1 MADTSNLKFTKTHE
15 WARAEGGTVAVGI
28 SDYAVEQLGD
38 IVFVELPAVGK
49 KVTAGGSFGVIE
61 SVKAAVELY
70 APVTGEVVETNQP
83 VATDFQA
90 ISEDPFG
97 RGWMIKIKA
106 GNLAELNALMSAAD
120 YKAYCQSEGAK
131 H

>member
-1 MADTSNLKFTKTHE
+1 MTEPSDVRFTKTHE
-15 WARAEGGTVAVGI
+15 WAKVEGGVVAVGI

-38 IVFVELPAVGK
+38 IVFVELPPVGR
-49 KVTAGGSFGVIE
+49 KVTAGSSFGVIE

-70 APVTGEVVETNQP
+70 APVSGEVVEANGP

-97 RGWMIKIKA
+97 RGWMIKIKPA
-106 GNLAELNALMSAAD
+106 SPAEMNALMSAAD
-120 YKAYCQSEGAK
+120 YRTYCQSEGAK